1 MTHIIS
7 PTDDFDFSTIHL
19 AYPTSIQGGAF
30 FTKIYSSGKPL
41 YIQTPKSLTK
51 QGFVKSGKKIHTE
64 LMFESNED
72 IFIKWL
78 ENLESKCVELLF
90 EKGDQWFQEKL
101 DKNDI
106 ESAFTSPT
114 KIYKSGKYYLV
125 RCNVK
130 LNTSTNHPSIRIYNE
145 DETPLTMDD
154 ITFDKK
160 IISVIEIQ
168 GIKFTS
174 RSFQLDIEMKQVMLL
189 DNDFIFEKCVIQ
201 PKTCSNNQI
210 KKEEEIQIKKEEELV
225 INSDEEDED
234 YTIESKKKYE
244 YEIIDN
250 NKKEILEKSTNIEE
264 SLDKECL
271 EESDMHELTDLNLEE
286 LHLDNDTMILKKPQ
300 EVFYD
305 IYRQARKKARILKHQ
320 ALLAFLEAKN
330 IKKTYKLEDLED
342 DDSVISDLDF
352 KSIEETLNYNM
363 DI

>member
-30 FTKIYSSGKPL
+30 FTKIYFSGKPL
-41 YIQTPKSLTK
+41 YVQTPKSLTK
-51 QGFVKSGKKIHTE
+51 QGFIKNGKKIHTE

-72 IFIKWL
+72 VFIKWL

-106 ESAFTSPT
+106 ESAFSSPT

-130 LNTSTNHPSIRIYNE
+130 INSSTNNPSIRIYSE

-189 DNDFIFEKCVIQ
+189 DNDLIFEKCVIQ
-201 PKTCSNNQI
+201 PKNNVEI
-210 KKEEEIQIKKEEELV
+210 KKVKEEELV
-225 INSDEEDED
+225 VNSDEEDGNENVENIVETVTMDSKIED
-234 YTIESKKKYE
+234 SKKE
-244 YEIIDN
+244 
-250 NKKEILEKSTNIEE
+250 EKMDIEE
-264 SLDKECL
+264 SLDKGSL
-271 EESDMHELTDLNLEE
+271 EELMDLNLEDMD
-286 LHLDNDTMILKKPQ
+286 LDNDTMILKKPQ
-300 EVFYD
+300 EVYYD
-305 IYRQARKKARILKHQ
+305 IYRQARKKARLLKHQ

>member
-51 QGFVKSGKKIHTE
+51 QGFVKNGKKIHTE

-78 ENLESKCVELLF
+78 ENLESKCVELLC
-90 EKGDQWFQEKL
+90 EKGDLWFQEKL

-106 ESAFTSPT
+106 ESAFSSPT

-130 LNTSTNHPSIRIYNE
+130 INNATNQPSIRIYSE

-189 DNDFIFEKCVIQ
+189 DNDLIFEKCVIQ
-201 PKTCSNNQI
+201 PKTSVNL
-210 KKEEEIQIKKEEELV
+210 KKEIQIKEEDLI
-225 INSDEEDED
+225 INSDEEEEKDEENVKNVD
-234 YTIESKKKYE
+234 EPKIVDKPK
-244 YEIIDN
+244 IV
-250 NKKEILEKSTNIEE
+250 
-264 SLDKECL
+264 KECL
-271 EESDMHELTDLNLEE
+271 DKGSLEENIETDIVELTDLHLE
-286 LHLDNDTMILKKPQ
+286 NDDSFVLKKPE
-300 EVFYD
+300 EVYYN

-342 DDSVISDLDF
+342 EDSVISDLDF

>member
-1 MTHIIS
+1 
-7 PTDDFDFSTIHL
+7 
-19 AYPTSIQGGAF
+19 
-30 FTKIYSSGKPL
+30 
-41 YIQTPKSLTK
+41 
-51 QGFVKSGKKIHTE
+51 
-64 LMFESNED
+64 MFESNED

-78 ENLESKCVELLF
+78 ENLESKCVELLCN
-90 EKGDQWFQEKL
+90 EGDKWFQEKL

-106 ESAFTSPT
+106 ESAFSSPT

-130 LNTSTNHPSIRIYNE
+130 LNTATNQPSIRIYSE

-174 RSFQLDIEMKQVMLL
+174 RSFQLEIEMKQVMLL
-189 DNDFIFEKCVIQ
+189 DNDLIFEKCVIQ
-201 PKTCSNNQI
+201 PTTNIKL
-210 KKEEEIQIKKEEELV
+210 KKEVQMTKEEELI
-225 INSDEEDED
+225 INSDEEDE
-234 YTIESKKKYE
+234 KYE
-244 YEIIDN
+244 ETVKIVDDP
-250 NKKEILEKSTNIEE
+250 KKDEE
-264 SLDKECL
+264 CLDKRSL
-271 EESDMHELTDLNLEE
+271 EENIESDMIELTDLHLE
-286 LHLDNDTMILKKPQ
+286 NDDSIVLKKPE
-300 EVFYD
+300 EVYYN
-305 IYRQARKKARILKHQ
+305 IYRQARKKARMLKHQ

-342 DDSVISDLDF
+342 EDSVISDLDF

>member
-30 FTKIYSSGKPL
+30 FTKIYSSSKPL

-51 QGFVKSGKKIHTE
+51 QGFIKNGKKIHTE
-64 LMFESNED
+64 LMFDSNED

-78 ENLESKCVELLF
+78 ENLESKCVDLLF
-90 EKGDQWFQEKL
+90 EKGEQWFQEKL
-101 DKNDI
+101 DKCDI
-106 ESAFTSPT
+106 ESAFSSPT

-130 LNTSTNHPSIRIYNE
+130 INTSTNNPSIRIYSE
-145 DETPLTMDD
+145 DETPLTIDD
-154 ITFDKK
+154 ITYDKK

-189 DNDFIFEKCVIQ
+189 DNDLIFEKCVIQ
-201 PKTCSNNQI
+201 PKTSIQL
-210 KKEEEIQIKKEEELV
+210 KKEELKEELIV
-225 INSDEEDED
+225 NSDEEDEPNNID
-234 YTIESKKKYE
+234 ESNK
-244 YEIIDN
+244 IDELDEP
-250 NKKEILEKSTNIEE
+250 NKIEE
-264 SLDKECL
+264 LDESNKIEEPIKVVEECL
-271 EESDMHELTDLNLEE
+271 EESDIHELTDLDLEDLE
-286 LHLDNDTMILKKPQ
+286 NDSMILKKPQ
-300 EVFYD
+300 EVYYN
-305 IYRQARKKARILKHQ
+305 IYRQARKKARLLKHQ

>member
-30 FTKIYSSGKPL
+30 FTKIYSSSKPL

-51 QGFVKSGKKIHTE
+51 QGFIKNGKKIYTE
-64 LMFESNED
+64 LMFDSNED

-78 ENLESKCVELLF
+78 ENLESKCVDLLF
-90 EKGDQWFQEKL
+90 EKGEQWFQEKL
-101 DKNDI
+101 DKCDI
-106 ESAFTSPT
+106 ESAFSSPT

-130 LNTSTNHPSIRIYNE
+130 INTSTNNPSIRIYSE
-145 DETPLTMDD
+145 DETPLTIDD
-154 ITFDKK
+154 ITYDKK

-189 DNDFIFEKCVIQ
+189 DNDLIFEKCVIQ
-201 PKTCSNNQI
+201 PKTCIQL
-210 KKEEEIQIKKEEELV
+210 KKEELKEELIV
-225 INSDEEDED
+225 NSDEEDEPNKID
-234 YTIESKKKYE
+234 GSDKIDESNK
-244 YEIIDN
+244 IDGS
-250 NKKEILEKSTNIEE
+250 NKIDEPIKVVE
-264 SLDKECL
+264 ECL
-271 EESDMHELTDLNLEE
+271 EESDIHELTDLDLEDLE
-286 LHLDNDTMILKKPQ
+286 NDSMILKKPQ
-300 EVFYD
+300 EVYYN
-305 IYRQARKKARILKHQ
+305 IYRQARKKARLLKHQ

>member
-51 QGFVKSGKKIHTE
+51 QGFIKNGKKIHCE

-78 ENLESKCVELLF
+78 ENLEAKCVELLF

-106 ESAFTSPT
+106 ESAFSSPT

-130 LNTSTNHPSIRIYNE
+130 INTSTNNPSIRIYSE

-154 ITFDKK
+154 ITYDKK

-189 DNDFIFEKCVIQ
+189 DNDLIFEKCVIQ
-201 PKTCSNNQI
+201 PKTSIQLKKEQI
-210 KKEEEIQIKKEEELV
+210 KEEVKEDLI
-225 INSDEEDED
+225 INSDEEDE
-234 YTIESKKKYE
+234 INESKNMN
-244 YEIIDN
+244 EIDKIDESI
-250 NKKEILEKSTNIEE
+250 KDVEE
-264 SLDKECL
+264 CLDKGSL
-271 EESDMHELTDLNLEE
+271 EESDIHELTDLHLED
-286 LHLDNDTMILKKPQ
+286 LDDNDSIILKKPQ
-300 EVFYD
+300 EVYYN
-305 IYRQARKKARILKHQ
+305 IYRQARKKARLLKHQ

-342 DDSVISDLDF
+342 DDSVISELDF

>member
-30 FTKIYSSGKPL
+30 FTKIYSSSKPL

-51 QGFVKSGKKIHTE
+51 QGFIKNGKKIYTE
-64 LMFESNED
+64 LMFDSNED

-78 ENLESKCVELLF
+78 ENLESKCVDLLF
-90 EKGDQWFQEKL
+90 EKGEQWFQEKL
-101 DKNDI
+101 DKCDI
-106 ESAFTSPT
+106 ESAFSSPT

-130 LNTSTNHPSIRIYNE
+130 INTSTNNPSIRIYSE
-145 DETPLTMDD
+145 DETPLTIDD
-154 ITFDKK
+154 ITYDKK

-189 DNDFIFEKCVIQ
+189 DNDLIFEKCVIQ
-201 PKTCSNNQI
+201 PKTS
-210 KKEEEIQIKKEEELV
+210 IQLKKEEELIV
-225 INSDEEDED
+225 NSDEEDELNKID
-234 YTIESKKKYE
+234 ESDK
-244 YEIIDN
+244 IDGSDKIDES
-250 NKKEILEKSTNIEE
+250 NKIDGSNKIDEPIKVVE
-264 SLDKECL
+264 ECL
-271 EESDMHELTDLNLEE
+271 EESDIHELTDLDLEDLE
-286 LHLDNDTMILKKPQ
+286 NDSMILKKPQ
-300 EVFYD
+300 EVYYN
-305 IYRQARKKARILKHQ
+305 IYRQARKKARLLKHQ

>member
-51 QGFVKSGKKIHTE
+51 QGFVKNGKKIHSE

-78 ENLESKCVELLF
+78 ENLEAKCVELLF

-106 ESAFTSPT
+106 ESAFSSPT

-130 LNTSTNHPSIRIYNE
+130 INTSTNNPSIRIYSE

-154 ITFDKK
+154 ITYDKK

-189 DNDFIFEKCVIQ
+189 DNDLIFEKCVIQ
-201 PKTCSNNQI
+201 PKTSIQLKKEQI
-210 KKEEEIQIKKEEELV
+210 KEEEEKEDLI
-225 INSDEEDED
+225 INSDEEDE
-234 YTIESKKKYE
+234 INESKSIN
-244 YEIIDN
+244 EIDKIDESI
-250 NKKEILEKSTNIEE
+250 KDVEE
-264 SLDKECL
+264 CLDKGSL
-271 EESDMHELTDLNLEE
+271 EESDIHELTDLHLED
-286 LHLDNDTMILKKPQ
+286 LDDNDSIILKKPQ
-300 EVFYD
+300 EVYYN
-305 IYRQARKKARILKHQ
+305 IYRQARKKARLLKHQ

-342 DDSVISDLDF
+342 DDSVISELDF

>member
-7 PTDDFDFSTIHL
+7 PTDEFDFSTIHL

-51 QGFVKSGKKIHTE
+51 QGFIKNGKKIHCE

-78 ENLESKCVELLF
+78 ENLEAKCVELLF

-106 ESAFTSPT
+106 ESAFSSPT

-130 LNTSTNHPSIRIYNE
+130 INTSTNNPSIRIYSE

-154 ITFDKK
+154 ITYDKK

-189 DNDFIFEKCVIQ
+189 DNDLIFEKCVIQ
-201 PKTCSNNQI
+201 PKTSIQLKKEQI
-210 KKEEEIQIKKEEELV
+210 KEEEEVKEDLI
-225 INSDEEDED
+225 INSDEEDE
-234 YTIESKKKYE
+234 INESKNMN
-244 YEIIDN
+244 EIDKIDESI
-250 NKKEILEKSTNIEE
+250 KDVEE
-264 SLDKECL
+264 CLDKGSL
-271 EESDMHELTDLNLEE
+271 EESDIHELTDLHLED
-286 LHLDNDTMILKKPQ
+286 LDDNDSIILKNPQ
-300 EVFYD
+300 EVYYN
-305 IYRQARKKARILKHQ
+305 IYRQARKKARLLKHQ

-330 IKKTYKLEDLED
+330 IKKTYKLEDLEE

>member
-7 PTDDFDFSTIHL
+7 PSDDFDFSTIHL

-51 QGFVKSGKKIHTE
+51 QGFVKNGKKIHTE

-78 ENLESKCVELLF
+78 ENLESKCVELLCN
-90 EKGDQWFQEKL
+90 EGDKWFQEKL

-106 ESAFTSPT
+106 ESAFSSPT

-130 LNTSTNHPSIRIYNE
+130 LNTATNQPSIRIYSE

-174 RSFQLDIEMKQVMLL
+174 RSFQLEIEMKQVMLL
-189 DNDFIFEKCVIQ
+189 DNDLIFEKCVIQ
-201 PKTCSNNQI
+201 PTTNIKL
-210 KKEEEIQIKKEEELV
+210 KKEVQMTKEEELI
-225 INSDEEDED
+225 INSDEEDE
-234 YTIESKKKYE
+234 KYE
-244 YEIIDN
+244 ETVKIVDDP
-250 NKKEILEKSTNIEE
+250 KKDEE
-264 SLDKECL
+264 CLDKRSL
-271 EESDMHELTDLNLEE
+271 EENIESDMIELTDLHLE
-286 LHLDNDTMILKKPQ
+286 NDDSIVLKKPE
-300 EVFYD
+300 EVYYN
-305 IYRQARKKARILKHQ
+305 IYRQARKKARMLKHQ

-342 DDSVISDLDF
+342 EDSVISDLDF

>member
-30 FTKIYSSGKPL
+30 FTKIYFSGKPL

-51 QGFVKSGKKIHTE
+51 QGFIKNGKKIHCE

-78 ENLESKCVELLF
+78 ENLEAKCVELLF
-90 EKGDQWFQEKL
+90 EKGEQWFQEKL

-106 ESAFTSPT
+106 ESAFSSPT

-130 LNTSTNHPSIRIYNE
+130 INTSTNNPSIRIYSE

-154 ITFDKK
+154 ITYDKK

-189 DNDFIFEKCVIQ
+189 DNDLIFEKCVIQ
-201 PKTCSNNQI
+201 PKTSIQLKKEQI
-210 KKEEEIQIKKEEELV
+210 KEEEVKEEEVKEDLI
-225 INSDEEDED
+225 INSDEEDE
-234 YTIESKKKYE
+234 INESKNMN
-244 YEIIDN
+244 EIDKIDESI
-250 NKKEILEKSTNIEE
+250 KDVEE
-264 SLDKECL
+264 CLDKGSL
-271 EESDMHELTDLNLEE
+271 EESDIHELTDLHLED
-286 LHLDNDTMILKKPQ
+286 LDDNDSIILKNPQ
-300 EVFYD
+300 EVYYN
-305 IYRQARKKARILKHQ
+305 IYRQARKKARLLKHQ
-320 ALLAFLEAKN
+320 ALLAFSL
-330 IKKTYKLEDLED
+330 
-342 DDSVISDLDF
+342 ISQ
-352 KSIEETLNYNM
+352 SQRGAETSPS
-363 DI
+363 

>member
-1 MTHIIS
+1 MTNIIS
-7 PTDDFDFSTIHL
+7 PSDDFDFSTIHL

-51 QGFVKSGKKIHTE
+51 QGFVKNGKKIHTE

-78 ENLESKCVELLF
+78 ENLESKCVELLCN
-90 EKGDQWFQEKL
+90 EGDQWFQEKL

-106 ESAFTSPT
+106 ESAFSSPT

-130 LNTSTNHPSIRIYNE
+130 INTATNQPSIRIYSE

-174 RSFQLDIEMKQVMLL
+174 RSFQLEIEMKQVMLL
-189 DNDFIFEKCVIQ
+189 DNDLIFEKCVIQ
-201 PKTCSNNQI
+201 PTTSIKL
-210 KKEEEIQIKKEEELV
+210 KKEVQMTKEEELI
-225 INSDEEDED
+225 INSDDEDEKD
-234 YTIESKKKYE
+234 EETVKIVDDPKK
-244 YEIIDN
+244 D
-250 NKKEILEKSTNIEE
+250 EE
-264 SLDKECL
+264 CLDKRSL
-271 EESDMHELTDLNLEE
+271 EENIESDMIELTDLQLE
-286 LHLDNDTMILKKPQ
+286 NDDSIVLKKPE
-300 EVFYD
+300 EVYYN
-305 IYRQARKKARILKHQ
+305 IYRQARKKARMLKHQ

-342 DDSVISDLDF
+342 EDSVISDLDF

>member
-51 QGFVKSGKKIHTE
+51 QGFVKNGKKIHTE

-78 ENLESKCVELLF
+78 ESLESKCVELLC

-106 ESAFTSPT
+106 ESAFSSPT

-130 LNTSTNHPSIRIYNE
+130 INNATNNPSIRIYSE

-189 DNDFIFEKCVIQ
+189 DNDLIFEKCVIQ
-201 PKTCSNNQI
+201 PKPSVNL
-210 KKEEEIQIKKEEELV
+210 KKEIQIPKEEELI
-225 INSDEEDED
+225 INSDEEDEENVKIVD
-234 YTIESKKKYE
+234 EPKKDEIIEECLDKGSLEENIESD
-244 YEIIDN
+244 IV
-250 NKKEILEKSTNIEE
+250 
-264 SLDKECL
+264 
-271 EESDMHELTDLNLEE
+271 ELTDLHLE
-286 LHLDNDTMILKKPQ
+286 NDDSFVLKKPE
-300 EVFYD
+300 EVYYN

-342 DDSVISDLDF
+342 EDSVISDLDF

>member
-51 QGFVKSGKKIHTE
+51 QGFIKNGKKIHTE

-72 IFIKWL
+72 VFIKWL
-78 ENLESKCVELLF
+78 ENLESKCVDLLF

-101 DKNDI
+101 NKNDI
-106 ESAFTSPT
+106 ESAFSSPT

-130 LNTSTNHPSIRIYNE
+130 TNTSTNNPSIRIYSE

-174 RSFQLDIEMKQVMLL
+174 RSFQLDIEIKQVMLL
-189 DNDFIFEKCVIQ
+189 DSDVIFEKCVIQ
-201 PKTCSNNQI
+201 PKTNIHI
-210 KKEEEIQIKKEEELV
+210 KEVKKEEELIV
-225 INSDEEDED
+225 NSDDEDEIISKNNVLNEND
-234 YTIESKKKYE
+234 SKK
-244 YEIIDN
+244 IN
-250 NKKEILEKSTNIEE
+250 NLDELQKKDIEE
-264 SLDKECL
+264 SLDKESL
-271 EESDMHELTDLNLEE
+271 EENNVLEDIENDMIELTDIHLEY
-286 LHLDNDTMILKKPQ
+286 DNDSMILKRP
-300 EVFYD
+300 EELYYN
-305 IYRQARKKARILKHQ
+305 IYRQARKKARILKHH

-342 DDSVISDLDF
+342 EDSVISDLDF

>member
-30 FTKIYSSGKPL
+30 FTKIYSSSKPL

-51 QGFVKSGKKIHTE
+51 QGFIKNGKKIHTE
-64 LMFESNED
+64 LMFDSNED

-78 ENLESKCVELLF
+78 ENLESKCVDLLF
-90 EKGDQWFQEKL
+90 EKGEQWFQEKL
-101 DKNDI
+101 DKCDI
-106 ESAFTSPT
+106 ESAFSSPT

-130 LNTSTNHPSIRIYNE
+130 INTSTNNPSIRIYSE
-145 DETPLTMDD
+145 DETPLTIDD
-154 ITFDKK
+154 ITYDKK

-189 DNDFIFEKCVIQ
+189 DNDLIFEKCVIQ
-201 PKTCSNNQI
+201 PKTSIQL
-210 KKEEEIQIKKEEELV
+210 KKEELKEELIV
-225 INSDEEDED
+225 NSDEEDEPNNID
-234 YTIESKKKYE
+234 ES
-244 YEIIDN
+244 
-250 NKKEILEKSTNIEE
+250 NKIEE
-264 SLDKECL
+264 PIKVVEECL
-271 EESDMHELTDLNLEE
+271 EESDIHELTDLDLEDLE
-286 LHLDNDTMILKKPQ
+286 NDSMILKKPQ
-300 EVFYD
+300 EVYYN
-305 IYRQARKKARILKHQ
+305 IYRQARKKARLLKHQ

>member
-41 YIQTPKSLTK
+41 YVQTPKSLTK
-51 QGFVKSGKKIHTE
+51 QGFIKNGKKIHTE

-72 IFIKWL
+72 VFIKWL

-106 ESAFTSPT
+106 ESAFSSPT

-130 LNTSTNHPSIRIYNE
+130 INSSTNNPSIRIYSE

-189 DNDFIFEKCVIQ
+189 DNDLIFEKCVIQ
-201 PKTCSNNQI
+201 PKNNVEI
-210 KKEEEIQIKKEEELV
+210 KKVKEEELV
-225 INSDEEDED
+225 VNSDEEDGNENVENIVETVTMD
-234 YTIESKKKYE
+234 SKIDDSKIDDSKIE
-244 YEIIDN
+244 
-250 NKKEILEKSTNIEE
+250 EKMDIEE
-264 SLDKECL
+264 SLDKGSL
-271 EESDMHELTDLNLEE
+271 EELMDLNLEDMD
-286 LHLDNDTMILKKPQ
+286 LDNDTMILKKPQ
-300 EVFYD
+300 EVYYD
-305 IYRQARKKARILKHQ
+305 IYRQARKKARLLKHQ

>member
-19 AYPTSIQGGAF
+19 AYPTSIHGGAF
-30 FTKIYSSGKPL
+30 FTKIYSSNKPL

-51 QGFVKSGKKIHTE
+51 QGFVKNGKKIHTE

-78 ENLESKCVELLF
+78 ENLESKCVELLCN
-90 EKGDQWFQEKL
+90 EGDKWFQEKL

-106 ESAFTSPT
+106 ESAFSSPT

-130 LNTSTNHPSIRIYNE
+130 LNTATNQPSIRIYSE

-174 RSFQLDIEMKQVMLL
+174 RSFQLEIEMKQVMLL
-189 DNDFIFEKCVIQ
+189 DNDLIFEKCVIQ
-201 PKTCSNNQI
+201 PTTNIKL
-210 KKEEEIQIKKEEELV
+210 KKEVQMTKEEELI
-225 INSDEEDED
+225 INSDEEDE
-234 YTIESKKKYE
+234 KYE
-244 YEIIDN
+244 ETVKIVDDP
-250 NKKEILEKSTNIEE
+250 KKDEE
-264 SLDKECL
+264 CLDKRSL
-271 EESDMHELTDLNLEE
+271 EENIESDMIELTDLHLE
-286 LHLDNDTMILKKPQ
+286 NDDSIVLKKPE
-300 EVFYD
+300 EVYYN
-305 IYRQARKKARILKHQ
+305 IYRQARKKARMLKHQ

-342 DDSVISDLDF
+342 EDSVISDLDF

>member
-7 PTDDFDFSTIHL
+7 PSDDFDFSTIHL

-51 QGFVKSGKKIHTE
+51 QGFVKNGKKIHTE

-78 ENLESKCVELLF
+78 ENLESKCVELLCN
-90 EKGDQWFQEKL
+90 EGDKWFQEKL

-106 ESAFTSPT
+106 ESAFSSPT

-130 LNTSTNHPSIRIYNE
+130 LNTATNQPSIRIYSE

-174 RSFQLDIEMKQVMLL
+174 RSFQLEIEMKQVMLL
-189 DNDFIFEKCVIQ
+189 DNDLIFEKCVIQ
-201 PKTCSNNQI
+201 PTTNI
-210 KKEEEIQIKKEEELV
+210 KLKKEVQMTKEEEF
-225 INSDEEDED
+225 
-234 YTIESKKKYE
+234 
-244 YEIIDN
+244 
-250 NKKEILEKSTNIEE
+250 
-264 SLDKECL
+264 
-271 EESDMHELTDLNLEE
+271 H
-286 LHLDNDTMILKKPQ
+286 
-300 EVFYD
+300 
-305 IYRQARKKARILKHQ
+305 
-320 ALLAFLEAKN
+320 
-330 IKKTYKLEDLED
+330 
-342 DDSVISDLDF
+342 F
-352 KSIEETLNYNM
+352 KFR
-363 DI
+363 

>member
-51 QGFVKSGKKIHTE
+51 QGFIKNGKKIHCE

-78 ENLESKCVELLF
+78 ENLEAKCVELLF

-106 ESAFTSPT
+106 ESAFSSPT

-130 LNTSTNHPSIRIYNE
+130 INTSTNNPSIRIYSE

-154 ITFDKK
+154 ITYDKK

-189 DNDFIFEKCVIQ
+189 DNDLIFEKCVIQ
-201 PKTCSNNQI
+201 PKTSIQLKKEQI
-210 KKEEEIQIKKEEELV
+210 KEEEEVKEDLI
-225 INSDEEDED
+225 INSDEEDE
-234 YTIESKKKYE
+234 INESKNMN
-244 YEIIDN
+244 EIDKIDESI
-250 NKKEILEKSTNIEE
+250 KDVEE
-264 SLDKECL
+264 CLDKGSL
-271 EESDMHELTDLNLEE
+271 EESDIHELTDLHLED
-286 LHLDNDTMILKKPQ
+286 LDDNDSIILKNPQ
-300 EVFYD
+300 EVYYN
-305 IYRQARKKARILKHQ
+305 IYRQARKKARLLKHQ

-330 IKKTYKLEDLED
+330 IKKTYKLEDLEE